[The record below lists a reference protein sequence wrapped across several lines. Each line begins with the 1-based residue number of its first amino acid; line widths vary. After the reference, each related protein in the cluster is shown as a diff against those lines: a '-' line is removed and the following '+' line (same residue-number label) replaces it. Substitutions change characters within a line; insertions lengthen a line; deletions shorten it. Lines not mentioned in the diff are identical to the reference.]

1 MSLAVAVEE
10 EKGIVQRCWEAVSG
24 NWWKLLGEP
33 RFVVI
38 TIEEGFG
45 FYNKEEGLL
54 SSVSW

>member
-10 EKGIVQRCWEAVSG
+10 EKGNVQRCLEAISG
-24 NWWKLLGEP
+24 NWWKLHGEP

-38 TIEEGFG
+38 TIEEGIG
-45 FYNKEEGLL
+45 FYNKKEGLL